1 MNKVTFKKKM
11 FLLFCYAVHEQQHEV
26 ILKDNGYQ
34 VFFFRSWGTWGT
46 ENLKE
51 TACELTKDTTIFI
64 MGKDRN
70 LNSLNF

>member
-34 VFFFRSWGTWGT
+34 VFFFGLG
-46 ENLKE
+46 ELGGLK
-51 TACELTKDTTIFI
+51 I
-64 MGKDRN
+64 
-70 LNSLNF
+70 